1 MTRRGGEQT
10 RSVLIIGGGPVGL
23 AIAALLL
30 EGSAAQQWS
39 VRLLEPR
46 PAPQWARDDIDLRV
60 FALSRASQNILRSAG
75 AWDGIAARR
84 ASPYRRMVVWEGDF
98 RAAVGKLTFDCAEI
112 GEPDLGHIVED
123 RLIRSCLLEVLAG
136 RENLDLRFGVELAT
150 VRAEPGGAEITT
162 TAGETLTADIVI
174 AADGGAST
182 VRSLL
187 ELPVVGVPYG
197 QEAVVAHV
205 ATECAHA
212 DTAWQRFLDTGPV
225 ALLPLTDGRSSVV
238 WSTGT
243 EQARMLSTASEA
255 EFMAALQSAT
265 DGALGMISS
274 VSERVRFPLR
284 AMHARQYCSARVALI
299 GDAAHTIHP
308 LAGQGMNLGLL
319 DAAVLAEVLRAA
331 VGRGEDPGDLRVLR
345 RYERRQKGRNIKSL
359 LTMDAL
365 HRVFTRSG
373 PLLAPVRAAGMSLVD
388 ALPAAKRALMREALG
403 LVGELPEAA
412 RRQLA

>member
-1 MTRRGGEQT
+1 MQT

-30 EGSAAQQWS
+30 EGSDAQRWS

-46 PAPQWARDDIDLRV
+46 PTPNWTRDDVDLRV
-60 FALSRASQNILRSAG
+60 FALSRASQNILRSVG
-75 AWDGIAARR
+75 AWEGIAARR

-98 RAAVGKLTFDCAEI
+98 RAAVGKLTFDSAEI

-123 RLIRSCLLEVLAG
+123 RLIRSCLLEVLAR
-136 RENLDLRFGVELAT
+136 RENLDLRFGVELAA
-150 VRAEPGGAEITT
+150 VRAERGGAEITT
-162 TAGETLTADIVI
+162 TAGETLAADLVI
-174 AADGGAST
+174 AADGGASA

-197 QEAVVAHV
+197 QQAVVAHV
-205 ATECAHA
+205 ATERAHA
-212 DTAWQRFLDTGPV
+212 ETAWQRFLGTGPV
-225 ALLPLTDGRSSVV
+225 ALLPLADGRSSVV
-238 WSTGT
+238 WSTDT
-243 EQARMLSTASEA
+243 EHASMLSTASEA
-255 EFMAALQSAT
+255 DFMVALENAT
-265 DGALGMISS
+265 DGALGTISA
-274 VSERVRFPLR
+274 VSERARFPLR
-284 AMHARQYCSARVALI
+284 ALHARQYCSARVALI

-331 VGRGEDPGDLRVLR
+331 AERGEDPGDLRVLR
-345 RYERRQKGRNIKSL
+345 RYERRQKGRNLKSL
-359 LTMDAL
+359 LAMDAL
-365 HRVFTRSG
+365 HRVFTRAG

-388 ALPAAKRALMREALG
+388 ASPAAKRALMREALG
-403 LVGELPEAA
+403 LVGELPETA